1 MEKKKLDF
9 LFVCCSLRKKGYPTG
24 GQGVGGV
31 FGGWIAN

>member
-9 LFVCCSLRKKGYPTG
+9 LFVCCSLRKGYPTG